1 MVFSG
6 PSMLRLLATPV
17 SALVFALVAVASA
30 EAEFRFD
37 ITRCYLK
44 PLPIA
49 ITEFHGVK
57 PVEAETGRDI
67 SNVVSADLERSGLF
81 QPIDPRAFI
90 QTAASL
96 QTQPR
101 FADWRV
107 INAQALVNGRV
118 ELQQDGR
125 LRVEFRLWDVFAE
138 AQMTGLAYFT
148 QRENWRRVAHII
160 ADAI

>member
-1 MVFSG
+1 MMVFSG

-30 EAEFRFD
+30 QAEVRID
-37 ITRCYLK
+37 ITRGYLK

-96 QTQPR
+96 QPQPR
-101 FADWRV
+101 FSSAER
-107 INAQALVNGRV
+107 
-118 ELQQDGR
+118 R
-125 LRVEFRLWDVFAE
+125 LGQECGST
-138 AQMTGLAYFT
+138 M
-148 QRENWRRVAHII
+148 
-160 ADAI
+160 

>member
-30 EAEFRFD
+30 QAEVRID
-37 ITRCYLK
+37 ITRGYLK
-44 PLPIA
+44 PLTIA

-81 QPIDPRAFI
+81 QPIDR
-90 QTAASL
+90 S
-96 QTQPR
+96 
-101 FADWRV
+101 
-107 INAQALVNGRV
+107 
-118 ELQQDGR
+118 
-125 LRVEFRLWDVFAE
+125 AE
-138 AQMTGLAYFT
+138 
-148 QRENWRRVAHII
+148 RRVGKECVRPCGSRWSPY
-160 ADAI
+160 DVKK

>member
-1 MVFSG
+1 MRGKRWCSTSIPRKWSEGRIGRMMVFSG

-30 EAEFRFD
+30 QAEVRID
-37 ITRCYLK
+37 ITRGYLK

-49 ITEFHGVK
+49 ITEFHGVQ

-90 QTAASL
+90 QRSDEHTS
-96 QTQPR
+96 
-101 FADWRV
+101 
-107 INAQALVNGRV
+107 
-118 ELQQDGR
+118 ELQS
-125 LRVEFRLWDVFAE
+125 L
-138 AQMTGLAYFT
+138 
-148 QRENWRRVAHII
+148 
-160 ADAI
+160 